1 MSHNYRFY
9 ALKME
14 ELRVCREVS
23 RPLYS
28 QLNELLLFVR
38 ECEAHWESRGVYVS
52 SAQKPETI
60 HDFYGFPQPL
70 FDVRYPAP
78 GDPTLAQRV
87 TQRIKSAQVHTTAEY
102 GLDHGAWSVLRI
114 MYPNAD
120 IPVLQFSLD
129 RLAEQKRQTSARA
142 RLAPCWRW

>member
-38 ECEAHWESRGVYVS
+38 ECEAHWESRGTKRGD
-52 SAQKPETI
+52 AET
-60 HDFYGFPQPL
+60 
-70 FDVRYPAP
+70 
-78 GDPTLAQRV
+78 
-87 TQRIKSAQVHTTAEY
+87 
-102 GLDHGAWSVLRI
+102 GA
-114 MYPNAD
+114 
-120 IPVLQFSLD
+120 
-129 RLAEQKRQTSARA
+129 
-142 RLAPCWRW
+142 